1 MKKRIHFLWLLIPIA
16 PIILNIIIGIVPKGW
31 NVAGDTGNWISFWG
45 SYAGGCVTALI
56 SYYILHKTIDYNKEE
71 FQLRLNES
79 HKERLRTELSTRL
92 SVLNTKKFTVYYD
105 RLLEGQD
112 PTALCKIIEE
122 TRVQI
127 VNDFSSFKILYTGVY
142 DMFIQTYEG
151 ITWRLETKLSWLS
164 DTISQIPS
172 SDSEARQVIVER
184 AKKRF
189 DELAEMQPR
198 IDEFWAMASKMI
210 R

>member
-31 NVAGDTGNWISFWG
+31 HVAGDTGNWISFWG

-56 SYYILHKTIDYNKEE
+56 SYYILRKTIDYNKEE

-112 PTALCKIIEE
+112 PSALCKDIEE
-122 TRVQI
+122 TRLQI
-127 VNDFSSFKILYTGVY
+127 VNDFSSFKIL
-142 DMFIQTYEG
+142 
-151 ITWRLETKLSWLS
+151 
-164 DTISQIPS
+164 TINFYILKSYS
-172 SDSEARQVIVER
+172 T
-184 AKKRF
+184 
-189 DELAEMQPR
+189 
-198 IDEFWAMASKMI
+198 I
-210 R
+210 RYINFCTVRNI

>member
-1 MKKRIHFLWLLIPIA
+1 MKKKTHFLWLLIPIA

-56 SYYILHKTIDYNKEE
+56 SYYILRKTIDYNKEE

-112 PTALCKIIEE
+112 PAALCKIIEE

-142 DMFIQTYEG
+142 DVFIQMYEI

-164 DTISQIPS
+164 DAISQIPD
-172 SDSEARQVIVER
+172 SDSEARRVIVER
-184 AKKRF
+184 AKDRF
-189 DELAEMQPR
+189 DDLAEMQPK

-210 R
+210 I